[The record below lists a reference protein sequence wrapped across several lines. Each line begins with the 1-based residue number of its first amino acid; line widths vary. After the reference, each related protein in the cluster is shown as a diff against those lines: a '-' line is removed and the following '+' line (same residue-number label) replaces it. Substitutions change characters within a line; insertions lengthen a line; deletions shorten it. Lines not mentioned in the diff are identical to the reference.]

1 MRQWLQP
8 AQIHIVSAAA
18 GLSRARPGAAG
29 PQVASGTPGTGSRG
43 PPRRKATP
51 MSQRGYGMYGVWYAI
66 GVTETWCSQTSA
78 GPLGIFKV
86 KWL

>member
-1 MRQWLQP
+1 
-8 AQIHIVSAAA
+8 
-18 GLSRARPGAAG
+18 
-29 PQVASGTPGTGSRG
+29 
-43 PPRRKATP
+43 
-51 MSQRGYGMYGVWYAI
+51 MYGVWYAI